1 MFLGVGARLRV
12 PITTRLS
19 LSPVRK
25 QKTQL
30 RVADNDLSNNDIR
43 DYVFSGCR
51 KLTAVTLPSSLTNI
65 SNSAFDDHVKLV
77 REGEGDSDNIDV
89 MDEAPAMT
97 SSHHGEGDSDNID
110 VMDEAPAMAS
120 SHPDDDESES
130 AKCGCCVML

>member
-51 KLTAVTLPSSLTNI
+51 KLTAVTLPSSLTDI
-65 SNSAFDDHVKLV
+65 GDDAFDDHVKLV
-77 REGEGDSDNIDV
+77 REGEGDSNDIDVMMDDMNDMDEPPKKRKKKNSSHHGEDGSGNIDV
-89 MDEAPAMT
+89 MDEP
-97 SSHHGEGDSDNID
+97 SFGIFEF
-110 VMDEAPAMAS
+110 
-120 SHPDDDESES
+120 
-130 AKCGCCVML
+130 L